1 MALSVLSVQSHY
13 MCYNEKNLKSAISFE
28 VEKGFLNAAGGNMR
42 FSNFLQSKLLSLCS
56 RSKHKI
62 AHKLLE
68 EVNGYGTASISD
80 RSKLLNKVSVLMGY
94 ESVQDLVENERAH
107 SQHFGSDFKDI
118 LDEFAFSLAQQR
130 FPSIIIGSSSPILLY
145 DEVASKSEGKNHILS
160 HVRLP
165 VGEEILDIERISK
178 AGPSLDSPIVA
189 NPSFFEEK
197 IDNLLP
203 ISPQCIA
210 SQNEEATVP
219 NPVEEDSSL
228 TSAHN
233 LEQKATMI
241 ELILDKPLNNV
252 PGISSKHRLQ
262 LENCG
267 FHTLRKLL
275 QHFPRTY
282 ADLHNA
288 QSEVEDGNYMISI
301 GKILSS
307 RGIRASSSFSFL
319 EVVVACDIGNNLNL
333 NNVSTEAKKTIYLHL
348 KKFFRG
354 TRFTNQY
361 FLKSIQAKHKEGDYV
376 CVSGKV
382 KAMKKEDHFEMREYH
397 VDVIADEKESCG
409 FGEERTYPL
418 YPSKGGLKPDFIRD
432 AISRALQAL
441 SVDIDPI
448 PKEICEEFDLLNL
461 YDAYVGIHHPK
472 NLKEAD
478 LARKR
483 LLFDEFFYLQ
493 LGRLFQMLEP
503 LGTRV
508 EREGLL
514 DRYRT
519 SNMNG
524 VLIEDWS
531 ALTHKL
537 LKSLPYSL
545 TSSQLKAISEIIWD
559 LKQPVPMYRLLQGD
573 VGCGKTIV
581 AFLACMEVIGLG
593 YQAAFMVPTE
603 LLAIQHYEHLL
614 SLLSHIEEPSRP
626 SIALITGS
634 TPARQS
640 RITRKGLQDGEI
652 SLVIGTHS
660 LIAESIEFSALRIA
674 IIDEQHRFGVIQRGR
689 FNSKL
694 IYSSASLRKDEDTEG
709 TPKTDMFMAPHVL
722 AMSATP
728 IPRTLAFALYG
739 DMSLTQITDLPPG
752 RQPIETSIFEGN
764 YAGNETV
771 YQMMR
776 DELLSEGRIYIVY
789 PIIETSEQLPQLRA
803 ASSDLE
809 TISKKFEGYQCGLL
823 HGRMKADEK
832 DEALRR
838 FKSGET
844 HILLSTQ
851 VVEIGVDVPD
861 ASMMVVMNAERFGI
875 AQLHQLRGRVGRGM
889 KKSKCIF
896 LVSSVSGMNRL
907 KVLEKSSDGFHLANI
922 DLLIRGPGD
931 LLGKKQSGH
940 IPEFPIARLEMDG
953 NMLEEAHHAALK
965 LLGTS
970 HDLERFP
977 KLKAELS
984 MRQPLCLLGD

>member
-1 MALSVLSVQSHY
+1 MALSVLSVQSRY
-13 MCYNEKNLKSAISFE
+13 MCCNEKNLKSAISFE
-28 VEKGFLNAAGGNMR
+28 VEKGFLNAVGGNMR
-42 FSNFLQSKLLSLCS
+42 FSNFLQSKLINLCS
-56 RSKHKI
+56 RSKHKS

-118 LDEFAFSLAQQR
+118 LDEFAFSLARQR
-130 FPSIIIGSSSPILLY
+130 FSSIIIGSSSPILLF
-145 DEVASKSEGKNHILS
+145 DEIASESEGKNHILG

-165 VGEEILDIERISK
+165 VGEEILDIEGISK
-178 AGPSLDSPIVA
+178 TGPSLDSPIVV

-197 IDNLLP
+197 SENLLP
-203 ISPQCIA
+203 ISQCIA
-210 SQNEEATVP
+210 TQNEEVTVP
-219 NPVEEDSSL
+219 NVIGEDSSH
-228 TSAHN
+228 TSA
-233 LEQKATMI
+233 LTMEQKATMI
-241 ELILDKPLNNV
+241 ELILDKPLKSV
-252 PGISSKHRLQ
+252 PGISSKHSRQ
-262 LENCG
+262 LEDCG

-275 QHFPRTY
+275 HHFPRTY
-282 ADLHNA
+282 ADLQNA
-288 QSEVEDGNYMISI
+288 QSEVEDGDYMISI
-301 GKILSS
+301 GKIVSS
-307 RGIRASSSFSFL
+307 RGIRASTSFSFL
-319 EVVVACDIGNNLNL
+319 EVVVACDIGNNLN
-333 NNVSTEAKKTIYLHL
+333 NVSAEAKKTIYLHL

-354 TRFTNQY
+354 ARFTNRY
-361 FLKSIQAKHKEGDYV
+361 FLNSIQAKHKEGDHV

-397 VDVIADEKESCG
+397 VDVIADEKESCVH
-409 FGEERTYPL
+409 GEEKTYPL
-418 YPSKGGLKPDFIRD
+418 YPSKGGLKPDFIKD

-461 YDAYVGIHHPK
+461 YDAYMGIHHPK

-514 DRYRT
+514 DKYRA

-603 LLAIQHYEHLL
+603 LLAIQHYQHLL
-614 SLLSHIEEPSRP
+614 NLLNHIEEPSRP

-640 RITRKGLQDGEI
+640 RIIRKGLQDGEI

-674 IIDEQHRFGVIQRGR
+674 IIDEQHRFGVIQRGK

-694 IYSSASLRKDEDTEG
+694 IYSSASLRKDADTDCP
-709 TPKTDMFMAPHVL
+709 PKADVFMAPHVL

-752 RQPIETSIFEGN
+752 RQPIETFIFEGN

-776 DELLSEGRIYIVY
+776 DELLSEGKIYVVY
-789 PIIETSEQLPQLRA
+789 PIIDTSEQLPQLRA

-809 TISKKFEGYQCGLL
+809 TISEKFEGYQCGLL

-844 HILLSTQ
+844 DILLSTQ

-875 AQLHQLRGRVGRGM
+875 AQLHQLRGRVGRGT

-896 LVSSVSGMNRL
+896 LASTVSGMNRL

-922 DLLIRGPGD
+922 DLLLRGPGD

-953 NMLEEAHHAALK
+953 NMLEEAHHAALV
-965 LLGTS
+965 
-970 HDLERFP
+970 ENI
-977 KLKAELS
+977 
-984 MRQPLCLLGD
+984 GDFS